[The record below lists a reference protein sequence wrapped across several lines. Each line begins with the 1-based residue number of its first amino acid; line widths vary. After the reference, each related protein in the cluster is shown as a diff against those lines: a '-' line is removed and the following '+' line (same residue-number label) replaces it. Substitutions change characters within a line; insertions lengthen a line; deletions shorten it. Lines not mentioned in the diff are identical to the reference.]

1 MFHFLVSL
9 AHIFFC
15 LQYLFILDLS
25 FSFPKNTLATIIV
38 FVIFIRVDCLLLLQF
53 YFCLF
58 VHYLFFLS
66 LNTLATLL
74 VSVSFIFVYL
84 TIECLL
90 VSPFYFCVSHSPCTQ
105 SIYLSHARCYT
116 LLVRWGCNP
125 PSPLPS
131 FPPPSQRGWAQ
142 DNENFS
148 GGVVKTATFSNKQM
162 IYYVFQFFTNLFNN
176 FLPVSGS

>member
-1 MFHFLVSL
+1 MLFLFLCISPLNVYFSYSF
-9 AHIFFC
+9 IFIC
-15 LQYLFILDLS
+15 LFIIS
-25 FSFPKNTLATIIV
+25 
-38 FVIFIRVDCLLLLQF
+38 
-53 YFCLF
+53 
-58 VHYLFFLS
+58 FFLS

-131 FPPPSQRGWAQ
+131 SFPPPSQRGWAQ

-176 FLPVSGS
+176 FLPVSGSKISK

>member
-25 FSFPKNTLATIIV
+25 FSFPK
-38 FVIFIRVDCLLLLQF
+38 
-53 YFCLF
+53 
-58 VHYLFFLS
+58 
-66 LNTLATLL
+66 NTLATLL

-90 VSPFYFCVSHSPCTQ
+90 VSPFYFCVSHSPFTQ
-105 SIYLSHARCYT
+105 SISLTR
-116 LLVRWGCNP
+116 VRWGCNP